1 MGETPTWT
9 WPNPQNGKQPH
20 LKFRLGTYVSPTPKR
35 PSQLDKSC
43 QSVLFLGASLAHF
56 SIQFELTWKET
67 VNKRERQK
75 IYESFA
81 DNKNKKEKISV
92 DNFKKT
98 KNRGKK
104 LVNGTE
110 NESPGIKSREDLRGN
125 EIG

>member
-1 MGETPTWT
+1 M
-9 WPNPQNGKQPH
+9 
-20 LKFRLGTYVSPTPKR
+20 
-35 PSQLDKSC
+35 
-43 QSVLFLGASLAHF
+43 FLGAALGHF

-92 DNFKKT
+92 DNFLKKT
-98 KNRGKK
+98 KNRDKK

-110 NESPGIKSREDLRGN
+110 SES
-125 EIG
+125 

>member
-1 MGETPTWT
+1 M
-9 WPNPQNGKQPH
+9 
-20 LKFRLGTYVSPTPKR
+20 
-35 PSQLDKSC
+35 
-43 QSVLFLGASLAHF
+43 FLGAALAHF
-56 SIQFELTWKET
+56 SIHFELTWKET

-75 IYESFA
+75 VCESFA

-92 DNFKKT
+92 DNLKKT

-110 NESPGIKSREDLRGN
+110 TESQDIKSREDLRGN

>member
-1 MGETPTWT
+1 M
-9 WPNPQNGKQPH
+9 
-20 LKFRLGTYVSPTPKR
+20 
-35 PSQLDKSC
+35 
-43 QSVLFLGASLAHF
+43 LFLGASLAHF

-92 DNFKKT
+92 DNLKKT

-110 NESPGIKSREDLRGN
+110 NESQDIKSREDLRGN

>member
-1 MGETPTWT
+1 MRQYETATKDIKMGETPAWT
-9 WPNPQNGKQPH
+9 WPTPQNGKQPH
-20 LKFRLGTYVSPTPKR
+20 SKFRLGTYVSPTPKR

-43 QSVLFLGASLAHF
+43 QSAVFLGAALAHF

-92 DNFKKT
+92 DNK
-98 KNRGKK
+98 KK
-104 LVNGTE
+104 LRIE
-110 NESPGIKSREDLRGN
+110 AKS
-125 EIG
+125 